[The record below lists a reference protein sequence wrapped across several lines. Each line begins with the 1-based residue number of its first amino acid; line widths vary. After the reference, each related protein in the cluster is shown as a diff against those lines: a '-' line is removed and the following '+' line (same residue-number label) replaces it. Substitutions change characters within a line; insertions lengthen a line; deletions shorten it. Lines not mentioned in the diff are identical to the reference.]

1 MPNEVNITARELS
14 AGNAQAFKSLFER
27 YYARI
32 HAFVFGITKDWDET
46 EDLTQEVFIKLWNK
60 REKFSEVQNLDAYL
74 FAVTKNTVFSY
85 LADNKSR
92 QWVHD
97 AIPESTDGQTPSDMV
112 EMKDL
117 QLLIDMVVDSMPPQR
132 KLIYRLSRINGMSN
146 DEISQKLNIQKKTV
160 ENHLNLALRM
170 LKNVITV
177 LSILYLC

>member
-14 AGNAQAFKSLFER
+14 TGSSKVFKLLFER

-32 HAFVFGITKDWDET
+32 HAFVFGITKNWDET
-46 EDLTQEVFIKLWNK
+46 EDLTQEVFIK

-74 FAVTKNTVFSY
+74 LTVTKNTVLSY
-85 LADNKSR
+85 LAENKTR
-92 QWVHD
+92 QWVYD
-97 AIPESTDGQTPSDMV
+97 AIPESTDGQTPSDLV

-132 KLIYRLSRINGMSN
+132 KLIYQLSRINGMSN
-146 DEISQKLNIQKKTV
+146 DEISEKLNIQKKTV